1 MVSLCLLIFFILL
14 RLHFLHLNCRLL
26 LFCLISKLCLF
37 CCLEISINNSA
48 LYSTFFCPA
57 PDLQAPFV
65 LLSYMFYQCCRLLLP
80 CLIHKLR
87 LFCHVLHVLSTL
99 AVGSFCTAP
108 DSQAPVVSLSILHL
122 FFYSVYFVH
131 VPLAP
136 QARA

>member
-99 AVGSFCTAP
+99 SSPSAL
-108 DSQAPVVSLSILHL
+108 VSVLKKKRIRNPSLQ
-122 FFYSVYFVH
+122 YR
-131 VPLAP
+131 LAKEP
-136 QARA
+136 TVKLNGLTKKF